1 MFKDFLSFRI
11 PYPFHNFVVALDQLP
26 QMQLQSWKK
35 INNQT
40 QNARR
45 KQTLNLNEKCNEWLK
60 KEMVNYVD
68 GNPQNMD
75 TILFDFNQ
83 FKKDTICMVDTLACQ
98 LQCKAHLQKTAD
110 VLCLSRTTIHRII
123 KEKWFFGWLSHFE
136 TVI

>member
-1 MFKDFLSFRI
+1 M
-11 PYPFHNFVVALDQLP
+11 N
-26 QMQLQSWKK
+26 K

-40 QNARR
+40 KNARR
-45 KQTLNLNEKCNEWLK
+45 KQTLNLNEKCNEWLE

-68 GNPQNMD
+68 GNPENMD

-110 VLCLSRTTIHRII
+110 VLCLSRRSVYAYSKNNTY
-123 KEKWFFGWLSHFE
+123 
-136 TVI
+136 

>member
-1 MFKDFLSFRI
+1 M
-11 PYPFHNFVVALDQLP
+11 
-26 QMQLQSWKK
+26 KK

-40 QNARR
+40 KNATR
-45 KQTLNLNEKCNEWLK
+45 KQTLNLNEKCNEWLE

-68 GNPQNMD
+68 GNPANMD

-110 VLCLSRTTIHRII
+110 VLCLSRRSVYAYS
-123 KEKWFFGWLSHFE
+123 KK
-136 TVI
+136 